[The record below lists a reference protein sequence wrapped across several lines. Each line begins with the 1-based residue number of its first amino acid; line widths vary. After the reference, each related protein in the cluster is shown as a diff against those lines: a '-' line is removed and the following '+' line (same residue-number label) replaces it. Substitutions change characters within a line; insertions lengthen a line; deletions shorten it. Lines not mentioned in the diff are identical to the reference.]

1 MKLLR
6 DILYK
11 ARIEQVVGATNTAI
25 EHIAFDSRE
34 VVPFTAFVAVPGTRV
49 DGHDFMAKAV
59 ESGAIA
65 VVCERLPE
73 ERKDGVTYVRVAD
86 SAEALAIMAANFH
99 DHPARKLKLVG
110 VTGTN
115 GKTSVATL
123 LHRLYRTLGRKAGL
137 ISTVEVRIG
146 NRVVPATHTTPDA
159 LSLNALLAEMV
170 AERCSHCFMEVSSH
184 AVVQERITG
193 LDFAVAVFTNITHDH
208 LDYHGTFDNYIKAK
222 KRFFDQ
228 LPEGAVALVNADD
241 DHSAV
246 MVQNTRAGKR
256 SFGVRSMADHHARV
270 VEHQLTGLHL
280 NIDGHDVYTRLVGA
294 FNASNLLAVYAVAVV
309 LGEAPLT
316 VLTALS
322 DLEPPRGRFQVV
334 RGPDG
339 VLGIV
344 DYAHTPDALKNVLS
358 TLSDVAVGDQRVI
371 TVVGCGGD
379 RDRAKRPVMARIAV
393 ELSDKVVLTS
403 DNPRSEDPGAIIEEM
418 RAGIQPADAGR
429 VFANT
434 DRKEAIRMACGMAA
448 PGDVVLV
455 AGKGHETYQEIRGER
470 HPFDDA
476 AVLKETLELTR
487 R

>member
-222 KRFFDQ
+222 KR
-228 LPEGAVALVNADD
+228 
-241 DHSAV
+241 
-246 MVQNTRAGKR
+246 
-256 SFGVRSMADHHARV
+256 
-270 VEHQLTGLHL
+270 
-280 NIDGHDVYTRLVGA
+280 
-294 FNASNLLAVYAVAVV
+294 
-309 LGEAPLT
+309 
-316 VLTALS
+316 
-322 DLEPPRGRFQVV
+322 
-334 RGPDG
+334 
-339 VLGIV
+339 
-344 DYAHTPDALKNVLS
+344 
-358 TLSDVAVGDQRVI
+358 
-371 TVVGCGGD
+371 
-379 RDRAKRPVMARIAV
+379 
-393 ELSDKVVLTS
+393 
-403 DNPRSEDPGAIIEEM
+403 
-418 RAGIQPADAGR
+418 
-429 VFANT
+429 
-434 DRKEAIRMACGMAA
+434 
-448 PGDVVLV
+448 
-455 AGKGHETYQEIRGER
+455 
-470 HPFDDA
+470 
-476 AVLKETLELTR
+476 
-487 R
+487 

>member
-49 DGHDFMAKAV
+49 DGHDFIAKAV

-270 VEHQLTGLHL
+270 VENQLTGLHL

-358 TLSDVAVGDQRVI
+358 TLSDVAVGEQRVI

-403 DNPRSEDPGAIIEEM
+403 DNPRSEDPAAIIEEM
-418 RAGIQPADAGR
+418 REGIQPADAGR

-434 DRKEAIRMACGMAA
+434 
-448 PGDVVLV
+448 
-455 AGKGHETYQEIRGER
+455 
-470 HPFDDA
+470 
-476 AVLKETLELTR
+476 
-487 R
+487 